1 MNLRKFDKCD
11 LKMHLRKALS
21 ELVALVLIIIIV
33 TVTIGVAMFWIVPTL
48 NVMYDQA
55 RIKNVR
61 NFFTSLKY
69 DLHSVILL
77 GYGSSTMTAAYFD
90 KGKVLLS
97 LDGITAHLAIEIGT
111 ESSFEWWDTSWH
123 FRIIV
128 KMSANSFDLVNE
140 PVSMYINFTQILRS
154 SAINGTFDENSV
166 RVVEYETDGS
176 IVGEVVSQFDKDPD
190 FNAENNAVG
199 VLSWLVNISADSYR
213 YYGIYFDIT
222 ENGYKDPPMYSSP
235 DPEFSI
241 SYSPIEVAFSTS
253 YIEGSFISSGGI
265 LVTLRWKSTDLLLTG
280 VSGRGFFE
288 DRIRDPLG
296 NDLTGGGLLSN
307 LYSIEML
314 YDGPIRKVFKL
325 RTTYGSWII
334 EKVVSIYAY
343 GKRIYSTYNLTW
355 IGESNIQ
362 AHPDITSTPGS
373 WPNRIYWDSNDE
385 PLSSIYCNYI
395 YVEDEPII
403 VEYRSGGS
411 REGFA
416 ILWQPFPDDLPNVFH
431 VADGTYN
438 TLEWGNNDGESTSNV
453 LFSEGTS
460 LLWNF
465 TYIIDENSP
474 DNQLTEARKILN
486 PVSVAIYN
494 LEMIQ
499 DGTISVFMP
508 LLSLNMDTLLFEM
521 TVSFSSNYSMITSGC
536 KKLLCEKSDIV
547 AINETHL
554 AYLFMLQLT
563 PRVVFSFSKSNSMLQ
578 VNIRAVDL
586 HPISRT
592 LGGGPGYI
600 SIQLKNL
607 GANVKIGSQS
617 FTQIFFVKLRCL
629 YNSMVDIIEYT
640 NVAGIDTVGWYASI
654 VEVGVDI
661 RIS

>member
-1 MNLRKFDKCD
+1 
-11 LKMHLRKALS
+11 MHLRKALS

-77 GYGSSTMTAAYFD
+77 GYGSSTVTMAYFD
-90 KGKVLLS
+90 KGRVLLS
-97 LDGITAHLAIEIGT
+97 LDEITVHLAMEIGT

-123 FRIIV
+123 FRIMV
-128 KMSANSFDLVNE
+128 KISANSFDLVNE
-140 PVSMYINFTQILRS
+140 PVSMHINFTQVLRS

-166 RVVEYETDGS
+166 RVIEYETDGS
-176 IVGEVVSQFDKDPD
+176 IVGEIESQFDKDPD
-190 FNAENNAVG
+190 FNSESNAAG
-199 VLSWLVNISADSYR
+199 ILSWLVNIPASSYK

-222 ENGYKDPPMYSSP
+222 ENGYKDPPIYSSP
-235 DPEFSI
+235 DPKFSI
-241 SYSPIEVAFSTS
+241 SCSPIEVVFSTS
-253 YIEGSFISSGGI
+253 YIDGRFVSSGGI
-265 LVTLRWKSTDLLLTG
+265 LATLRWKNTGLLLTG

-296 NDLTGGGLLSN
+296 NDLTGGALLSN
-307 LYSIEML
+307 SYSIEML

-325 RTTYGSWII
+325 RTTYGNWII
-334 EKVVSIYAY
+334 EKVISIYAY

-385 PLSSIYCNYI
+385 PLSSVYCNHV

-403 VEYRSGGS
+403 IEYRSGGS
-411 REGFA
+411 HEGFA
-416 ILWQPFPDDLPNVFH
+416 ILWQPFPGDLPSIFH
-431 VADGTYN
+431 VTDGAYN
-438 TLEWGNNDGESTSNV
+438 TLEWGNNDGESTNNV
-453 LFSEGTS
+453 LFSRDTS

-465 TYIIDENSP
+465 TYVVDENSP
-474 DNQLTEARKILN
+474 NNQLIEARKILN
-486 PVSVAIYN
+486 PVNMVIYN

-499 DGTISVFMP
+499 EGTVSVFIP

-536 KKLLCEKSDIV
+536 KRLLCGESDIV

-563 PRVVFSFSKSNSMLQ
+563 PRVVFSFSKSDSMLH
-578 VNIRAVDL
+578 VNIRALDFR
-586 HPISRT
+586 PISRT
-592 LGGGPGYI
+592 LGGGPGYV

-607 GANVKIGSQS
+607 GANVKIGSQF

-629 YNSMVDIIEYT
+629 CGSMVDIAEYT
-640 NVAGIDTVGWYASI
+640 NVIGISAVSWYASV
-654 VEVGVDI
+654 VEIGVDVK
-661 RIS
+661 IS